1 MRTVVHV
8 THEAVQ
14 KIGGIGAVL
23 HGLLTSKNY
32 SAAVDRNILV
42 GPLFSTDGPAESR
55 LGPGSELYYSSIDGI
70 RDHVLAPALEE
81 VEKKYSVR
89 LVYGR
94 KTFFD
99 KFTGVESRPEVLL
112 IDVHQYNQQRM
123 GAFKWKLYEEFG
135 IESNRYEWIWDYEQY
150 CRIAEPTIETL
161 TAIGCTQDAEPV
173 VILSH
178 EYMGMPTVLAALL
191 HAPSRFRTIFYA
203 HEVAPMRRIVESHP
217 GHDLTFYN
225 ALRICK
231 KEKQNVNDA
240 FGPQSFFYKYPLVDA
255 ARYCDNIFAVGD
267 YIIDEFHFLDHV
279 FEKRRIDRAYNGVPA
294 FQISL
299 KEKLVSRAR
308 LQQYCENLLGFRP
321 DFVFTH
327 VTRLVLSKGLWRD
340 LKVMY
345 HLENLLRKNNQTAV
359 LIVLSTE
366 TMARRAD
373 DVRNMEMHY
382 KWPVAHREGHPDLT
396 GGEAGFYSGVQEFNA
411 RGRSCKVIY
420 INQFGFDR
428 RTCGER
434 VPAEMEFMDIRQGS
448 DLEFGQS
455 IYEPFGIAQI
465 EPISFGGICVFTSL
479 CGCAGFTRQV
489 LAGKKSPNVL
499 EVDYTIAPE
508 LKLPT
513 VEDCLALDRQTRD
526 LIESHVAT
534 RAAEEIFRRLPQT
547 EQQFD
552 RMLQQGY
559 ELASQMSW
567 EVVAR
572 DYVLPGIQRAID
584 HRREKILPHL
594 HRTVAKH

>member
-42 GPLFSTDGPAESR
+42 GPLFNSDGPAESR
-55 LGPGSELYYSSIDGI
+55 LGPGAELYYSSIDGI
-70 RDHVLAPALEE
+70 KDHVLAAALEE
-81 VEKKYSVR
+81 VENKYQVR

-94 KTFFD
+94 KTFYD
-99 KFTGVESRPEVLL
+99 KFTGVKSHPEVLL
-112 IDVHQYNQQRM
+112 IDVHHYNEARI

-150 CRIAEPTIETL
+150 CRIAEPAIEVL
-161 TAIGCTQDAEPV
+161 TAIGCTQDPEPV
-173 VILSH
+173 VIMSH

-217 GHDLTFYN
+217 GHDITFYN
-225 ALRICK
+225 ALRICR
-231 KEKQNVNDA
+231 KEKLNVNDA

-255 ARYCDNIFAVGD
+255 ARFCDNIFAVGD
-267 YIIDEFHFLDHV
+267 YIIDEFRFLDSA
-279 FEKRRIDRAYNGVPA
+279 FEKRRIDHAYNGVPA
-294 FQISL
+294 FAITL
-299 KEKLVSRAR
+299 KEKLASRAR

-321 DFVFTH
+321 DFIFTH

-340 LKVMY
+340 LKVMEQ
-345 HLENLLRKNNQTAV
+345 LEHILRKENKTAV
-359 LIVLSTE
+359 LLVLSTE
-366 TMARRAD
+366 TSARRAD
-373 DVRNMEMHY
+373 DIRNMETHY
-382 KWPVAHREGHPDLT
+382 KWPVAHREGGSDLT

-411 RGRSCKVIY
+411 RGRNSKVIY

-434 VPAEMEFMDIRQGS
+434 MPADMEFMDIRQGS

-455 IYEPFGIAQI
+455 IYEPFGIAQV
-465 EPISFGGICVFTSL
+465 EPISFGGICAFTSL

-489 LAGKKSPNVL
+489 LSGKKAPNVL
-499 EVDYTIAPE
+499 ELDYTIAPE
-508 LKLPT
+508 LNLT
-513 VEDCLALDRQTRD
+513 SVEDCLSLDRQTRD
-526 LIESHVAT
+526 HIESLVAG

-547 EQQFD
+547 EQQIG
-552 RMLQQGY
+552 RMLEHGC
-559 ELASQMSW
+559 ELAQQMSW

-572 DYVLPGIQRAID
+572 DYVLPGIQRAIEN
-584 HRREKILPHL
+584 RREKILPHHL
-594 HRTVAKH
+594 RTVTKS